1 MTSSSENQSV
11 LISIVT
17 PMYNEETACPAFF
30 AALLPVLQSVTDDF
44 EVVCVDDGSTDSTL
58 AHLLHRRE
66 ADPRIKV
73 VALQRNFGK
82 DMALMAGIN
91 YSSGQAVIP
100 IDADLQ
106 DPPELIP
113 EMVQKWRE
121 GFDTVICVRSERS
134 GDTRVKRW
142 LAAGFYRVM
151 GRVSSVDLPPNAGD
165 FRLLDRKLVHAL
177 RLLPERSRFMKGL
190 YALVGSNPTYI
201 HFSRPARIAGDT
213 KWAYWRLWNFAL
225 DGIFSFTTLPLRV
238 WTYFGGLVAATG
250 LGYALLLITG
260 LLSGLVTSNDWLMV
274 AVLFI
279 GGCNMIGI
287 GVLGEY
293 IGRIFDEVKNRPM
306 YLVDRE
312 YGFDD
317 SVIALGRNARA
328 VSEPT
333 TEPTTEPTGESIRV
347 PEIGAAPS
355 AVNTESADS
364 NRLGSA

>member
-1 MTSSSENQSV
+1 MSGLSSYNKYANDDSV

-17 PMYNEETACPAFF
+17 PMFNEELACAPFF
-30 AALLPVLQSVTDDF
+30 DALLPVLKSITADF
-44 EVVCVDDGSTDSTL
+44 EVVCVDDGSSDSTL
-58 AHLLHRRE
+58 THLLHWHE
-66 ADPRIKV
+66 TDPRVKV

-106 DPPELIP
+106 DPPSLIP

-121 GFDTVICVRSERS
+121 GFDTVICVRSARP
-134 GDTRVKRW
+134 GDTRLKRW
-142 LAAGFYRVM
+142 LAAGFYRVI
-151 GRVSSVDLPPNAGD
+151 GKVSSVDVPPNAGD

-190 YALVGSNPTYI
+190 YALVGSKPAYI
-201 HFSRPARIAGDT
+201 HFARPARVSGDT

-225 DGIFSFTTLPLRV
+225 DGIFSFTTLPLRI
-238 WTYFGGLVAATG
+238 WTYFGGLVAALGVAYAGWLIARLLWLGSSGSGTALNG
-250 LGYALLLITG
+250 LEI
-260 LLSGLVTSNDWLMV
+260 SGNEFLMV

-279 GGCNMIGI
+279 GGSNMIGI

-312 YGFDD
+312 YGF
-317 SVIALGRNARA
+317 SESAVIASPPETEARHSRPRNSQ
-328 VSEPT
+328 V
-333 TEPTTEPTGESIRV
+333 
-347 PEIGAAPS
+347 
-355 AVNTESADS
+355 
-364 NRLGSA
+364 

>member
-1 MTSSSENQSV
+1 MF
-11 LISIVT
+11 
-17 PMYNEETACPAFF
+17 NEEKACSAFF
-30 AALLPVLQSVTDDF
+30 DALLPVLESITEAF
-44 EVVCVDDGSTDSTL
+44 EVVCVDDGSSDSTL
-58 AHLLHRRE
+58 THLLHRRE
-66 ADPRIKV
+66 LDQRIKV

-91 YSSGQAVIP
+91 YSSGDAVIP

-106 DPPELIP
+106 DPPDLIP
-113 EMVQKWRE
+113 KMVEKWRE
-121 GFDTVICVRSERS
+121 GFDTVICVRSERA
-134 GDTRVKRW
+134 GDTRLKRW

-151 GRVSSVDLPPNAGD
+151 GKVSSVDVPPNAGD

-190 YALVGSNPTYI
+190 YALVGSNPAYI
-201 HFSRPARIAGDT
+201 HFSRPARVAGDT

-238 WTYFGGLVAATG
+238 WTYFGGLVAG
-250 LGYALLLITG
+250 LGIVYAGWLLTRTWWG
-260 LLSGLVTSNDWLMV
+260 TAGLVVRGDVLPEVSSLAISGNEWLMV
-274 AVLFI
+274 AILFI

-312 YGFDD
+312 YGFAEAA
-317 SVIALGRNARA
+317 IALGRNARPPSDTIVVA
-328 VSEPT
+328 EGNSVVAKGTDQS
-333 TEPTTEPTGESIRV
+333 S
-347 PEIGAAPS
+347 PEQQRISKA
-355 AVNTESADS
+355 
-364 NRLGSA
+364 

>member
-1 MTSSSENQSV
+1 MC
-11 LISIVT
+11 
-17 PMYNEETACPAFF
+17 NEENACPAFF
-30 AALLPVLQSVTDDF
+30 AALLPVLESITDDF

-66 ADPRIKV
+66 SDPRVKV
-73 VALQRNFGK
+73 VTLQRNFGK

-91 YSSGQAVIP
+91 YSSGEAVIP

-113 EMVQKWRE
+113 EMVKKWRE
-121 GFDTVICVRSERS
+121 GYDTVICVRSERS
-134 GDTRVKRW
+134 GDTRLKRW

-151 GRVSSVDLPPNAGD
+151 GTVSSVDLPPNAGD

-190 YALVGSNPTYI
+190 YALVGSNPAYI
-201 HFSRPARIAGDT
+201 HFSRPARVAGDT

-238 WTYFGGLVAATG
+238 WTYFGGLVAATSV
-250 LGYALLLITG
+250 LYALLLITG
-260 LLSGLVTSNDWLMV
+260 LSSGFIAGSDWLMV

-279 GGCNMIGI
+279 GGSNMIGI

-312 YGFDD
+312 YGFAE
-317 SVIALGRNARA
+317 SAVALGRNARPA
-328 VSEPT
+328 A
-333 TEPTTEPTGESIRV
+333 ESIAVAEVASV
-347 PEIGAAPS
+347 PAHPK
-355 AVNTESADS
+355 
-364 NRLGSA
+364 RLGRA